1 MSAGIAQRGILPG
14 DLRED
19 GIVLPA
25 DEIKALYDKGAAVN
39 PDALVAETSVSQ
51 STLLY
56 GGLAIGV
63 MAIANVSG
71 IYFNKSGKKTEE

>member
-1 MSAGIAQRGILPG
+1 LYIQ
-14 DLRED
+14 D

-25 DEIKALYDKGAAVN
+25 DEIKALYDEGAAVN